1 MKFKSYFFRIAIFSF
16 LFLFI
21 SSNTFAAPTFSA
33 RYDVGLTE
41 PGPTALIFNNDG
53 TKMYTAGRIAAQ
65 IFEYTLTTG
74 FDISDVNIGP
84 NFDQSG
90 EEPIPTGIT
99 FNGDGSKLY
108 VVGIGNNPSIV
119 FEYDLTTNYDINT
132 AQFQGNLTE
141 INHTAPSDIK
151 FNNDGTKMYTTD
163 SITGGIEEFDL
174 QTAYDVTSMDPLT
187 SRTNNEVTDQIVDG
201 NLEGLAFS
209 SDGTKMFLADAT
221 ANTIFSYD
229 LSTAFLITS
238 ATYNESFDLTGE
250 IQEAASITFNNDGT
264 MMFIT
269 DATSGDIESYTMCPY
284 SLSETPGSCSSES
297 EESEE
302 SGGSGSLS
310 DPTSDKNVVA
320 SIQSSVSISKNTIS
334 NNVNS
339 INSRT
344 DWLRNNKDSKNLSL
358 NNLKFNFSNQFLN
371 QGFENLKLAS
381 NNNTSSSKSFLPNGW
396 SYWSEGTITDGK
408 IGDTNTS
415 SSKDIDGSSITF
427 GADKL
432 INYNKVI
439 GFALRHGQ
447 DEVKIGS
454 NGSEN
459 DHKNYTF
466 SLYSSNIDDNEN
478 FIESVIGFS
487 LLETDHLR
495 VSGSNTLNGESDGRQ
510 IFSSFNYGRRIN
522 KNNYNITP
530 SGRLDFGFT
539 EIDPYSETGTNALS
553 YGRQDI
559 KSGMASLGFK
569 VDNIT
574 EFSDKKLKPF
584 TSIDYIFDFS
594 SSSDTSLKYVS
605 SPGTLYSVDV
615 QNQSDHY
622 INFKLGFDLT
632 SLEGLNISSSY
643 ERNQGNEGTKSDT
656 ISLSGSF
663 KSKSDT
669 EYAFIIEE
677 ESFLTSKL
685 NIKRNIKG
693 IDYNFNV
700 NQSLNDSRSYNS
712 ANIAL
717 SKTF

>member
-1 MKFKSYFFRIAIFSF
+1 MKLLKYLIKLAALIFLS
-16 LFLFI
+16 LFI
-21 SSNTFAAPTFSA
+21 NVNSFAAPTFSA
-33 RYDVGLTE
+33 RYDVELTE

-53 TKMYTAGRIAAQ
+53 TKMYTAGRLGAQ

-84 NFDQSG
+84 NLDQSG

-108 VVGIGNNPSIV
+108 VAGLASNPFV
-119 FEYDLTTNYDINT
+119 FEYDLMTNYDINT
-132 AQFQGNLTE
+132 AIPTNNNV

-151 FNNDGTKMYTTD
+151 FNNDGTKMYTVD
-163 SITGGIEEFDL
+163 SLALEVEEYDL
-174 QTAYDVTSMDPLT
+174 STAYDIQTADPGAT
-187 SRTNNEVTDQIVDG
+187 RTYDFSGQVVDVQG
-201 NLEGLAFS
+201 IEFN
-209 SDGTKMFLADAT
+209 SDGTKMFVADST
-221 ANTIFSYD
+221 ANTIYSYT
-229 LSTAFLITS
+229 LSTGFLVTS
-238 ATYNESFDLTGE
+238 ASYTASFDLTGSN
-250 IQEAASITFNNDGT
+250 QEVTSIAFNNDGT
-264 MMFIT
+264 KMFVV
-269 DATSGDIESYTMCPY
+269 DATTGDVEVYNMCAY
-284 SLSETPGSCSSES
+284 SLTETPGSCSSDS
-297 EESEE
+297 ED
-302 SGGSGSLS
+302 SGDSGDSGSLS

-320 SIQSSVSISKNTIS
+320 SIQSNVSISKNTIS

-344 DWLRNNKDSKNLSL
+344 DWIRNNKDSKNLSL

-432 INYNKVI
+432 INDNKVI

-656 ISLSGSF
+656 ISISGSF

>member
-1 MKFKSYFFRIAIFSF
+1 MKFKNYFIKIAIFSY

-33 RYDVGLTE
+33 RYDLSANDAA
-41 PGPTALIFNNDG
+41 PNSIIFNDDG
-53 TKMYTAGRIAAQ
+53 TSMYMTGRSNSLVW
-65 IFEYTLTTG
+65 EYSLTTG
-74 FDISDVNIGP
+74 YDLTDVNALRTL
-84 NFDQSG
+84 NTAG
-90 EEPIPTGIT
+90 EEALPEGIT
-99 FNGDGSKLY
+99 FNSNGSKLY
-108 VVGIGNNPSIV
+108 LVGLIAGSA
-119 FEYDLTTNYDINT
+119 FEYDLTTNFDLNT
-132 AQFQGNLTE
+132 AVVNQALPV
-141 INHTAPSDIK
+141 NHANPSDIK
-151 FNNDGTKMYTTD
+151 FNNDGTKMYTVD
-163 SITGGIEEFDL
+163 AIAQQIEEFDL
-174 QTAYDVTSMDPLT
+174 SIAYDVQSAGGST
-187 SRTNNEVTDQIVDG
+187 RTYDLSSQVTTA
-201 NLEGLAFS
+201 EGVEFN
-209 SDGTKMFLADAT
+209 SDGTKMFIVDGTL
-221 ANTIFSYD
+221 NTVFSYT
-229 LSTAFLITS
+229 LSTGFLVTTAS
-238 ATYNESFDLTGE
+238 YTESFDLTGE
-250 IQEAASITFNNDGT
+250 IQEATSITFNNDGT
-264 MMFIT
+264 MMFIADGT
-269 DATSGDIESYTMCPY
+269 TGDVESYTMCAY

-302 SGGSGSLS
+302 SEESGDSGSLS

-320 SIQSSVSISKNTIS
+320 SIQSNVSISKNTIS

-381 NNNTSSSKSFLPNGW
+381 NNSTNSSKSFLPNGW
-396 SYWSEGTITDGK
+396 LYWSEGTITDGK
-408 IGDTNTS
+408 IGDTTTS

-432 INYNKVI
+432 INDNKVI

-510 IFSSFNYGRRIN
+510 IFSSFNYGRTIN

-643 ERNQGNEGTKSDT
+643 ERNQGNEATKSDT
-656 ISLSGSF
+656 ISISGSF

>member
-1 MKFKSYFFRIAIFSF
+1 MKFKSCLFRIAIFSY

-33 RYDVGLTE
+33 RYDLSANDAA
-41 PGPTALIFNNDG
+41 PNSIIFNDDG
-53 TKMYTAGRIAAQ
+53 TSMYMTGRSNSLVW
-65 IFEYTLTTG
+65 EYSLTTG
-74 FDISDVNIGP
+74 YDLTDVNALRTL
-84 NFDQSG
+84 NTAG
-90 EEPIPTGIT
+90 EEALPDGIT
-99 FNGDGSKLY
+99 FNSNGSKLY
-108 VVGIGNNPSIV
+108 LVGLNAGSA
-119 FEYDLTTNYDINT
+119 FEYDLTTNFDLNT
-132 AQFQGNLTE
+132 AVVNQALPV
-141 INHTAPSDIK
+141 NHANPSDIK
-151 FNNDGTKMYTTD
+151 FNNDGTKMYTVD
-163 SITGGIEEFDL
+163 AIAQQIEEFDL
-174 QTAYDVTSMDPLT
+174 SIAYDVQSAGGST
-187 SRTNNEVTDQIVDG
+187 RTYDLSSQVTTA
-201 NLEGLAFS
+201 EGVEFN
-209 SDGTKMFLADAT
+209 SDGTKMFIVDGTL
-221 ANTIFSYD
+221 NTVFSYT
-229 LSTAFLITS
+229 LSTGFLVTTAS
-238 ATYNESFDLTGE
+238 YTESFDLTGE
-250 IQEAASITFNNDGT
+250 IQEATSITFNNDGT
-264 MMFIT
+264 MMFIA
-269 DATSGDIESYTMCPY
+269 DGATGDVESYTMCAY
-284 SLSETPGSCSSES
+284 SLTETPGSCSSES

-320 SIQSSVSISKNTIS
+320 SIQSNVSISKNTIS

-371 QGFENLKLAS
+371 QGFENLKLVS

-432 INYNKVI
+432 INGNKVI

-559 KSGMASLGFK
+559 KSGMATLGFK

-622 INFKLGFDLT
+622 INFKLGIDLT

-656 ISLSGSF
+656 ISISGSF